1 MGEVFIFSSSVLLAL
16 STVFAHYLTKG
27 INPLVIVLYT
37 FSIAFILFNL
47 IELKNKSFLLLIKA
61 NWRWVIFVNITTA
74 LDWLLIFVALKYI
87 SAALINCFVFGL
99 APVVTL
105 LLTLK
110 TYTSKRLFLK
120 DLITCILISLLLI
133 SLSIVYYQNNS
144 SNSSFSKMD
153 IFLGIFLSCISGIAT
168 GATVY
173 GCKMLHS
180 LRFSTNLVMRSRFL
194 IIIIMALVILT
205 VNHVNLYLS
214 ISSITNIILLSF
226 LFVVFPTFLLQKGI
240 EHTLPVV
247 TTIITSLVP
256 VLTYLFQLLEP
267 GFIFRW
273 KELFIIVILS
283 SIVILATFLKQ
294 NNG

>member
-1 MGEVFIFSSSVLLAL
+1 MGEVFVFSSSVLLAL

-47 IELKNKSFLLLIKA
+47 IELRNKSFLLLVKA

-74 LDWLLIFVALKYI
+74 LDWLLIFIALKYI

-110 TYTSKRLFLK
+110 TYSSKKLFLK

-144 SNSSFSKMD
+144 SSSFSNTD

-173 GCKMLHS
+173 GCKVLHS

-205 VNHVNLYLS
+205 FNHVSLYLPT
-214 ISSITNIILLSF
+214 SSVTNIILLSF

-256 VLTYLFQLLEP
+256 VLTYLFQFFEP

-294 NNG
+294 KNG